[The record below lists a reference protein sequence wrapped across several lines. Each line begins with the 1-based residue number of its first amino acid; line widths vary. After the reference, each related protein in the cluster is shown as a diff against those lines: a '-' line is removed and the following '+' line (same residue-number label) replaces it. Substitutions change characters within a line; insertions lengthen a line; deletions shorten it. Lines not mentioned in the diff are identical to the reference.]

1 MELLPGPG
9 SAGHEHTLGDVEPR
23 AREKTVA
30 ATEDAEEDDG
40 EEDERRAKRRKT
52 SEVVTTMEM
61 RIRTM
66 MIQVWSFVFVSTI
79 HCIADKGGGTH
90 ERFCYPLSSR
100 RGFQQDQGK
109 LDSVH

>member
-1 MELLPGPG
+1 MELLPDPG
-9 SAGHEHTLGDVEPR
+9 SAGHEHTLGDVEPK

-30 ATEDAEEDDG
+30 AKEDVEEDDG

-66 MIQVWSFVFVSTI
+66 MIHVWSFFL
-79 HCIADKGGGTH
+79 C
-90 ERFCYPLSSR
+90 
-100 RGFQQDQGK
+100 
-109 LDSVH
+109 